1 MKLRMPYCLIVL
13 LLLIVSCSNND
24 NANIDHAYR
33 IVAEEPDS
41 ALTIL
46 NGVDR
51 QQLSKSEEAR
61 YALVYTIAQD
71 KSGLDVGN
79 DSLIGLA
86 FSYYDERP
94 DDSLYAKCQYYMG
107 KYYMLTSGQ
116 KRPSIALTSRLM
128 APKKIVINIH
138 YASPW
143 RNGRSYFRAQSR
155 RKPFL

>member
-24 NANIDHAYR
+24 NANIDHTYR

-86 FSYYDERP
+86 FSYY
-94 DDSLYAKCQYYMG
+94 
-107 KYYMLTSGQ
+107 
-116 KRPSIALTSRLM
+116 
-128 APKKIVINIH
+128 V
-138 YASPW
+138 
-143 RNGRSYFRAQSR
+143 
-155 RKPFL
+155 